1 MFSLIQ
7 KILSRARSFD
17 QLYDRIEKIETQI
30 KRFEKL
36 ADENESL
43 WQFLDEQKEIDS
55 LFAGSMEDILSA
67 EEFQEDI
74 TDMMLRNMKP
84 HGDA

>member
-7 KILSRARSFD
+7 KILNQVRSFD
-17 QLYDRIEKIETQI
+17 ALSKRVEKIEAKL

-43 WQFLDEQKEIDS
+43 WQFLDEEKEAEADFQTHS
-55 LFAGSMEDILSA
+55 EDYQEELNDIL
-67 EEFQEDI
+67 I
-74 TDMMLRNMKP
+74 RRMKP
-84 HGDA
+84 YGDA